1 VPLSL
6 IALLALQWMAVEL
19 QPLALLL
26 GTTPLTRADWL
37 VLAFGVLWPV
47 TVLEALKAWGRYTSL
62 GLPDPTPAPPREG
75 SPTTTPRKS

>member
-6 IALLALQWMAVEL
+6 IALLALQWTAVERE
-19 QPLALLL
+19 PLARLL

-47 TVLEALKAWGRYTSL
+47 VVLEALKAWGRYTSM
-62 GLPDPTPAPPREG
+62 GLPDPTPTAQREG
-75 SPTTTPRKS
+75 SSSTTPRKS